1 MTNSQK
7 KHVGDSSTSQKK
19 ANKQSKCFRHT
30 VEQVQHLKEFLKKCP
45 HPDKDQLIQ
54 IGKEVGLNPK
64 KIKTWI
70 YNNKTTT
77 KTQIE
82 KSDNKTLRTENE
94 RFRCENIAMKEAMKK
109 IICPQCDS
117 ERASNLENLKEEN
130 QRLTDEVI
138 VLGEELSSY
147 LFHTW
152 DFLEHLI
159 ARTPF
164 NIEEI
169 CLLPKDYNF
178 FEGL

>member
-30 VEQVQHLKEFLKKCP
+30 AEQVQHLKEFLKKCP

-82 KSDNKTLRTENE
+82 KSDNKTLWTENE

-117 ERASNLENLKEEN
+117 KRASNLENLKEEN
-130 QRLTDEVI
+130 QRLTDED
-138 VLGEELSSY
+138 EKLSRVTTTRGVDKG
-147 LFHTW
+147 H
-152 DFLEHLI
+152 E
-159 ARTPF
+159 
-164 NIEEI
+164 
-169 CLLPKDYNF
+169 
-178 FEGL
+178 